1 MQLNRVIQFHK
12 TLGDE
17 TRLKIIALLRSGP
30 LHGQALSGKLGLK
43 PPTIT
48 HHIGKLKEVGLIKER
63 REKNTV
69 YFYFIESELERSLHV
84 TKEIGKK
91 QKLKVTLEERH
102 TIEKN
107 FFSPDGKLMQ
117 IPAQQ
122 KKKIIILAKLAE
134 GLEANKVYSER
145 EISDYLKRYH
155 NDYATLRR
163 ELIIH
168 EFAYR
173 KNNEYVVQ
181 PSELWII

>member
-30 LHGQALSGKLGLK
+30 LHGQAISGKLGLK

-48 HHIGKLKEVGLIKER
+48 HHIGKLKEVGLIKEQ

-69 YFYFIESELERSLHV
+69 YFYFIESELERSLLV

-91 QKLKVTLEERH
+91 EKLNVTLEERH

-107 FFSPDGKLMQ
+107 FFSADGKLKQ

-134 GLEANKVYSER
+134 GLKANKVYTER
-145 EISDYLKRYH
+145 EISGYLKGFH
-155 NDYATLRR
+155 EDYATLRR

-181 PSELWII
+181 PPELWII